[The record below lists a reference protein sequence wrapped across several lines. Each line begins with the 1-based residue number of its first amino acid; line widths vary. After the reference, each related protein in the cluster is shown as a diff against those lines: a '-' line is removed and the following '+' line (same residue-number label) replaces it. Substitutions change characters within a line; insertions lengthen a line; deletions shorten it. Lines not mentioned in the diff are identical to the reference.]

1 MKYNININ
9 QKALADSKLDLI
21 DSAILDYIVFYCG
34 SANEKI
40 EKQRKKNENGIW
52 TWINLGTLLEDMP
65 LLRIK
70 TSGALSR
77 RIKKIAE
84 EGYIDTLRPYNRK
97 LFVKINKKR
106 DELVIESNSTV
117 ADEQQL
123 QGNNR
128 CRRATNNNTIDN
140 NTTNKEKIGESSPTK
155 QKEFPIHMLFVNTLK
170 KYQSIASLDGTPLNN
185 KRSANLLISRIKEQ
199 LKLDKKETSIENIK
213 KVFVL
218 LLRKLDKDN
227 FYKSR
232 ATSITFLYNNFN
244 KILKL

>member
-1 MKYNININ
+1 MKYNFDKQIAKDIGVEEAIMYSNIEWW
-9 QKALADSKLDLI
+9 
-21 DSAILDYIVFYCG
+21 V
-34 SANEKI
+34 
-40 EKQRKKNENGIW
+40 KKNKANKSKKHLHDGKYW
-52 TWINLGTLLEDMP
+52 TFNSMSAFAELFPFWSKGQI
-65 LLRIK
+65 
-70 TSGALSR
+70 R
-77 RIKKIAE
+77 RILKNLISKGLILT
-84 EGYIDTLRPYNRK
+84 GSFN
-97 LFVKINKKR
+97 
-106 DELVIESNSTV
+106 
-117 ADEQQL
+117 
-123 QGNNR
+123 
-128 CRRATNNNTIDN
+128 
-140 NTTNKEKIGESSPTK
+140 KIGYDKTKWYCTNQQIDVSESTNGCVEIDKPIPDIVNTDRVNTPISESSPTK

>member
-1 MKYNININ
+1 
-9 QKALADSKLDLI
+9 
-21 DSAILDYIVFYCG
+21 
-34 SANEKI
+34 
-40 EKQRKKNENGIW
+40 
-52 TWINLGTLLEDMP
+52 
-65 LLRIK
+65 
-70 TSGALSR
+70 
-77 RIKKIAE
+77 
-84 EGYIDTLRPYNRK
+84 
-97 LFVKINKKR
+97 
-106 DELVIESNSTV
+106 
-117 ADEQQL
+117 
-123 QGNNR
+123 
-128 CRRATNNNTIDN
+128 
-140 NTTNKEKIGESSPTK
+140 
-155 QKEFPIHMLFVNTLK
+155 MLFVNTLK